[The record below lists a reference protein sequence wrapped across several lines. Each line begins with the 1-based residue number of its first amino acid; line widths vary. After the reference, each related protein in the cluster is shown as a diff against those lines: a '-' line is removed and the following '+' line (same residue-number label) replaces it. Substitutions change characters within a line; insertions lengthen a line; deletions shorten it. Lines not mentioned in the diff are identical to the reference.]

1 MSIRVQEGDAAMND
15 GRGGPSVSPI
25 ERFASLATAALI
37 VCVLVS
43 IAVPIETTFA
53 GVAALITLVGC
64 FLAATAKSR
73 LVVLLL
79 TGVGVLCAIVAMTAF
94 DTRLEWS
101 QLGRVNQDIVAMI
114 AGGAFIR
121 GVVPYTATPVKPR
134 LRGTAALLRTSL
146 LTHFFSSVLNMVSIG
161 IVGDQLAAKDGRL
174 SRNNASLVSH
184 SFATAA
190 LWSPFWAITAL
201 VVIYF
206 PQLNLLPI
214 TLTGIIGAVVVII
227 VIALWNAARR
237 TPEELAEH
245 GYPLQASLLWLP
257 LALIACVVATQLLIP
272 GTPVPRLVLLASIV
286 VPLCFGV
293 VRTGL
298 RETLARFARV
308 ASGGLTS
315 SANESALFVA
325 AGIFTVGGSMLT
337 ANLPITLE
345 GVPPTVFSAWLLTV
359 AIMLLSL
366 LGVHSIVSISIAAA
380 LMLFAPGGE
389 YLYAT
394 AMAWGWSLSG
404 ATGPL
409 SGTIIYVSQRYGLNG
424 RSLIAA
430 NLPVAAFMLALAFP
444 AIWIV
449 GQLSEAW
456 GLA

>member
-1 MSIRVQEGDAAMND
+1 MSADSVQRPSEPPISHAA
-15 GRGGPSVSPI
+15 
-25 ERFASLATAALI
+25 RFASLATAALI

-43 IAVPIETTFA
+43 IALPLETTVA
-53 GVAALITLVGC
+53 GVAALVALVGC
-64 FLAATAKSR
+64 FLVATAKSR
-73 LVVLLL
+73 IVVLLL
-79 TGVGVLCAIVAMTAF
+79 TGVGVLSAIIALTVF
-94 DTRLEWS
+94 DARLEWD
-101 QLGRVNQDIVAMI
+101 QLGRVNQDLVAMI

-121 GVVPYTATPVKPR
+121 GVVPLTLTQPKPR
-134 LRGTAALLRTSL
+134 LTGTAALLRTSF

-161 IVGDQLAAKDGRL
+161 IVGDRLARNGKL

-201 VVIYF
+201 IVIYF
-206 PQLNLLPI
+206 PHLNLLPV
-214 TLTGIIGAVVVII
+214 TLTGMAGAVMILI

-237 TPEELAEH
+237 TPQELAEP

-257 LALIACVVATQLLIP
+257 LALIGCVIATHFLIP
-272 GTPVPRLVLLASIV
+272 GTPVPRLVLLASII
-286 VPLCFGV
+286 VPLLFGT

-298 RETLARFARV
+298 RETLAKFARV
-308 ASGGLTS
+308 ATSGLTS
-315 SANESALFVA
+315 SANESALFIA

-337 ANLPITLE
+337 ANLPITLA

-380 LMLFAPGGE
+380 LMLFTPGSE

-409 SGTIIYVSQRYGLNG
+409 SGTIIYVSQRYSLNG

-430 NLPVAAFMLALAFP
+430 NLPVALFMVALAFP

-449 GQLSEAW
+449 ARLSEAW